1 MKTIL
6 LGFILYCLLTFILGF
21 KTKLNFTV
29 SGQMDILHPKTINKG
44 EVTKSTFPP
53 DTSTKSTDSESFPL
67 LYILIAVTIFLSIVC
82 IVICIFVIKLKR
94 MLIRLKPLPKI
105 PEEEVD
111 PSSIALG
118 SRDGESL
125 GGDNREEYE
134 ISPNDQQNSFDY
146 DSPAA
151 SEMRV

>member
-29 SGQMDILHPKTINKG
+29 SGQLNILHQKTINKG

-53 DTSTKSTDSESFPL
+53 DTSTKSTDSEPFPL

-94 MLIRLKPLPKI
+94 MLIRLRPLPTI
-105 PEEEVD
+105 PMEELD
-111 PSSIALG
+111 PASISLE
-118 SRDGESL
+118 SRDGASL
-125 GGDNREEYE
+125 GGENREAYE
-134 ISPNDQQNSFDY
+134 NSPNNQQNSFDY
-146 DSPAA
+146 DSPDD
-151 SEMRV
+151 MRI